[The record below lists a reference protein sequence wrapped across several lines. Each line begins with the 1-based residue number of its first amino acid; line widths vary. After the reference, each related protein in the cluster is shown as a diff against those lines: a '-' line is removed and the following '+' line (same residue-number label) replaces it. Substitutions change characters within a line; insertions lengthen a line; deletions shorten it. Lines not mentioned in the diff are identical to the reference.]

1 MRYLLTCTRCSSKY
15 PKSYNSQLCRC
26 GGILEVRYKKVK
38 LPEKGEEFWD
48 FEGALPDGKYLKY
61 ELGGTKLIEAMGK
74 GLYLKLETGNPTRSF
89 KDRGSAIE
97 VAKAAEYG
105 YREVV
110 CASTGNM
117 AYSIAYYARLYNLH
131 AKVFISKGANRDK
144 LANILSTHRAE
155 LMIVNGDFTKAQAL
169 AELYAEKHAAF
180 LTGDYCYRKE
190 GQKTVCHEILAKLPE
205 VKNII
210 VPVGN
215 ATLIS
220 GVFKALAEAK
230 TAGRIKSLPSIIGV
244 QSTRCMPLVRAFRR
258 GKGIKYEKP
267 ATKADA
273 IAVGYPTFG
282 EQAIDARSKTK
293 GTMVSVSDSE
303 MAAEQLRFLEDYG
316 LVAEL
321 AGVASLAAFKK
332 SKPKG
337 ITVAIISGG
346 NV

>member
-1 MRYLLTCTRCSSKY
+1 MRYLLICTKCNSKY
-15 PKSYNSQLCRC
+15 PKSYNSQLCKC
-26 GGILEVRYKKVK
+26 GGMLEVIYKKVK
-38 LPEKGEEFWD
+38 LPEKGEEFWS
-48 FEGALPDGKYLKY
+48 FYGALPDGKYRKY
-61 ELGGTKLIEAMGK
+61 ELGGTKLIEAVEK
-74 GLYLKLETGNPTRSF
+74 DLYLKLETGNPTRSF

-105 YREVV
+105 YNEIA

-117 AYSIAYYARLYNLH
+117 AYSIAYYAKLYGLR
-131 AKVFISKGANRDK
+131 AKVFISNGANKDK
-144 LANILSTHRAE
+144 IADILSTHRAK
-155 LMIVNGDFTKAQAL
+155 LIMVNGDFTKAQAL

-180 LTGDYCYRKE
+180 LAGDYCYRKE
-190 GQKTVCHEILAKLPE
+190 GQKTVCHEILAKVPE
-205 VKNII
+205 IKNII

-220 GVFKALAEAK
+220 SVFKALAEAK
-230 TAGRIKSLPSIIGV
+230 AAGRIKSVPSIIGV
-244 QSTRCMPLVRAFRR
+244 QSTRCMPLVRAFRI

-267 ATKADA
+267 ETKADA

-282 EQAIDARSKTK
+282 EQAIDAVSRTK
-293 GTMVSVSDSE
+293 GTMVSVSDRE
-303 MAAEQLRFLEDYG
+303 MSTEQLRFMEDYG

-332 SKPKG
+332 LRPNG
-337 ITVAIISGG
+337 ATVAIISGG